1 MRIKPTL
8 ILSISLVIFI
18 LSSCEKDVFIP
29 PVLPQDDQGT
39 LEIQF
44 KPTMNGQPLEFNE
57 TYLGNNNQGVMLE
70 TFKAYLSSI
79 KLHSGDSIL
88 GESEVELLDFSLNDK
103 SLTLKSKKGTIDA
116 ISYDVG
122 LPPALNGT
130 NDPNYNPNSY
140 ENSHPLSIYNN
151 MYWSWASGYI
161 FLKIE
166 GRLDTSSQQ
175 NQTPNFTFFYHC
187 GLDTLT
193 RSYEL
198 SNLNIDI
205 NSGQTTVV
213 ELALEMNDVL
223 ENVDISEEFFTH
235 TSDNMELATKVIVN
249 FGNAI
254 RKL

>member
-1 MRIKPTL
+1 MRINQLVFYITCF
-8 ILSISLVIFI
+8 LVIVMT
-18 LSSCEKDVFIP
+18 SCDKDVFIP
-29 PVLPQDDQGT
+29 PALPQEDKGS

-44 KPTMNGQPLEFNE
+44 KPTMNGEPLLLN
-57 TYLGNNNQGVMLE
+57 TVYLGNNSQNLMLE
-70 TFKAYLSSI
+70 TFKAYLSNI
-79 KLHSGDSIL
+79 QLRSGDSIL
-88 GESEVELLDFSLNDK
+88 GESEVELVDFSLNDK
-103 SLTLKSKKGTIDA
+103 SITLKADEGNIDA
-116 ISYDVG
+116 IHFDIG
-122 LPPALNGT
+122 LNPTLNGT
-130 NDPNYNPNSY
+130 NDPDFNPATYGNT
-140 ENSHPLSIYNN
+140 HPLSIYNS
-151 MYWSWASGYI
+151 MYWNWASGYI

-166 GRLDTSSQQ
+166 GRLDTSLLQDQ
-175 NQTPNFTFFYHC
+175 PPNFTFFYHC

-213 ELALEMNDVL
+213 ELALEMNDIL

-235 TSDNMELATKVIVN
+235 TSDNIELATKVIIN